1 MSTVTLPLQ
10 GTSSC
15 LDTYTV
21 VSLHP
26 TVIVSGATGAL
37 GSATAAVLER
47 RQARVIL
54 MARPSDRLDALVE
67 SLGGAENRISR
78 GPVDL
83 ASMSSVR
90 RAAREINRAG
100 GHVDALLNDAAAFG
114 SPPQKTYVGF
124 DHKHPTNVYVQF
136 LLTDL
141 MRSRLL

>member
-1 MSTVTLPLQ
+1 MRAFMLPLQ

-15 LDTYTV
+15 LDTYPV

-78 GPVDL
+78 VPVHL
-83 ASMSSVR
+83 ASMPSVR
-90 RAAREINRAG
+90 QAAREINRAG
-100 GHVDALLNDAAAFG
+100 GHVDALLHVAAAFVRPHQTT
-114 SPPQKTYVGF
+114 SDMVMHMLSS
-124 DHKHPTNVYVQF
+124 D
-136 LLTDL
+136 
-141 MRSRLL
+141 